1 MGKCPHCGSRRIRR
15 RYRQHRRY
23 NWRCRSCNRV
33 FARPNRGVWLWIGA
47 AAVIVMVAAYV
58 LTQDI
63 ISIPSTPAGLDE
75 PTDRVMKVVTY
86 TATPETAT
94 TQTPVQSAAQVD
106 TPTMTAAS
114 PVPTHTAIPRHT
126 PRPTS
131 TSRSTRT
138 PRPTYTPRPTTT
150 TPPTPTQIP
159 GRADLYK
166 PLPLPQG
173 LAYVWWHWEDRVR
186 GFQSIDFDL
195 TIHND
200 IDAREMP
207 DDAGLYLILFMS
219 DISGTGYYFGLQTE
233 VYDPEI
239 GRGRGK
245 GLIFSRWGTRDLSDV
260 RVASGGWHQSAGYEG
275 DFVGV
280 RKAYRWGAG
289 DYGVRIAA
297 DGEDDEGRWFGLW
310 ITDKATGETTWCGS
324 LRFNKSARL
333 EPVGGTAP
341 EIYGAGTT
349 RAIDVPQWHISLQAP
364 IGDMNSPSSE
374 AHINY
379 SSLIQNSDITYDA
392 PDGAMHI
399 HVGDTTQRTTEEGW
413 IDLGVK

>member
-1 MGKCPHCGSRRIRR
+1 MGRCPHCGSRRIRK
-15 RYRQHRRY
+15 RYRRHRRH

-33 FARPNRGVWLWIGA
+33 FRRPNRNVWLWIGA
-47 AAVIVMVAAYV
+47 AAVIVVSAAYT
-58 LTQDI
+58 LRQDI
-63 ISIPSTPAGLDE
+63 ISIPSTPPRVDE
-75 PTDRVMKVVTY
+75 SADEVMKIMTY

-94 TQTPVQSAAQVD
+94 TQTPLQSAAPVD
-106 TPTMTAAS
+106 TPTVTATP
-114 PVPTHTAIPRHT
+114 PVPIYTAVPTNT
-126 PRPTS
+126 PLPTP
-131 TSRSTRT
+131 TTEPIRT

-166 PLPLPQG
+166 ALPLPQG
-173 LAYVWWHWEDRVR
+173 LAYVWWYWEDKVR
-186 GFQSIDFDL
+186 GFQSIDFDI

-200 IDAREMP
+200 INTRELP

-219 DISGTGYYFGLQTE
+219 DISGTGYYFGIQTD
-233 VYDPEI
+233 VNDPGI

-245 GLIFSRWGTRDLSDV
+245 GVIFSSWGTRDLSDV
-260 RVASGGWHQSAGYEG
+260 RVAPDGWHESAGHEG

-280 RKAYRWGAG
+280 RKTYRWGAG

-310 ITDKATGETTWCGS
+310 ITDKSTGETTWCGS
-324 LRFNKSARL
+324 LRFDKFARL

-341 EIYGAGTT
+341 EIYGLGTT
-349 RAIDVPQWHISLQAP
+349 RAIDVPEWHISLQRP
-364 IGDMNSPSSE
+364 VGDMNSPSSE

-379 SSLIQNSDITYDA
+379 SSRIPNSDITYDA
-392 PDGAMHI
+392 SNRTMHI
-399 HVGDTTQRTTEEGW
+399 YVGAATQRTTEEGW
-413 IDLGVK
+413 ISLGVK